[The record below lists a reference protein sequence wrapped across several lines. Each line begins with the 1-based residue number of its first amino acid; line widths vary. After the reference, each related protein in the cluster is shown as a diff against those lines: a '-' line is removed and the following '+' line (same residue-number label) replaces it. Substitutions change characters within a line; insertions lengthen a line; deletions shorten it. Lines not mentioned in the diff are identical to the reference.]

1 MPIAAGNPFVT
12 FGPAHLAAMALTA
25 ILAAGLPAWA
35 RRAGSPKAVRAVGL
49 AIGLILVANEL
60 AYYAYGLATV
70 SLLEFAREKLPL
82 HVCDVAVYL
91 IAWTLWKRNRR
102 LFEVAYFWGLGGTL
116 QAVLTPNV
124 LEGFPSYE
132 FFRFFINHGGIVV
145 AVLYAALALR
155 MRPRK
160 GCVLRLFVITNLY
173 MVFVAGVNLLVG
185 SNYMFLCKPPA
196 GQSPFFFL
204 PWPWYIVFIELVGV
218 AFVVLLYLP
227 FAIGD
232 RARRRGERAGQ
243 APPLN
248 GVPK

>member
-1 MPIAAGNPFVT
+1 MPIAAGNSFVT
-12 FGPAHLAAMALTA
+12 FGPAHLAAMAVTVV
-25 ILAAGLPAWA
+25 LAAALPAWA
-35 RRAGSPKAVRAVGL
+35 RRAGESKAVRGVGVAL
-49 AIGLILVANEL
+49 GLILVTNEL
-60 AYYAYGLATV
+60 VYYAHGLATV
-70 SLLEFAREKLPL
+70 SLGDFVRDKLPL

-91 IAWTLWKRNRR
+91 IAWTLWKRNGR

-116 QAVLTPNV
+116 QAVLTPNI

-132 FFRFFINHGGIVV
+132 FIRFFINHCGIVV
-145 AVLYAALALR
+145 AVLYAVLALR

-160 GCVLRLFVITNLY
+160 GCVLRLIVITNLY
-173 MVFVAGVNLLVG
+173 MLFVAGVNRLVG

-227 FAIGD
+227 FAVGD
-232 RARRRGERAGQ
+232 RIRRRKAAALSRSS
-243 APPLN
+243 
-248 GVPK
+248 V